1 MSLLDSVETGI
12 KVPTLK
18 INVSGTNGI
27 GKSTFASQAPRPI
40 FIKTEDGTNF
50 IDVPSFPLCQTYD
63 DVLKQVNTLLHEE
76 HNYKTLVFDTTD
88 WAEKLIHQKVCQN
101 HSVKSIE
108 ALGFG
113 KGYTEASELYRT
125 LLHMFDDLGAKRKM
139 NVILLS
145 HVSIRTFNDPERE
158 PYDRWEL
165 NLHKKVSAMIKEWVE
180 FNLFA
185 NYEVTTRTS
194 GQGFKET
201 TRGVSYGKRKLFHK
215 YAASFDAK
223 SRVDLGSAPLELE
236 WSAFM
241 TALKES
247 LKSKTGVKK

>member
-1 MSLLDSVETGI
+1 
-12 KVPTLK
+12 
-18 INVSGTNGI
+18 
-27 GKSTFASQAPRPI
+27 
-40 FIKTEDGTNF
+40 
-50 IDVPSFPLCQTYD
+50 
-63 DVLKQVNTLLHEE
+63 
-76 HNYKTLVFDTTD
+76 
-88 WAEKLIHQKVCQN
+88 
-101 HSVKSIE
+101 
-108 ALGFG
+108 
-113 KGYTEASELYRT
+113 
-125 LLHMFDDLGAKRKM
+125 MFDDLGAKRKM

-165 NLHKKVSAMIKEWVE
+165 NLHKKVSAMIKEWVD

>member
-1 MSLLDSVETGI
+1 M
-12 KVPTLK
+12 
-18 INVSGTNGI
+18 
-27 GKSTFASQAPRPI
+27 
-40 FIKTEDGTNF
+40 
-50 IDVPSFPLCQTYD
+50 
-63 DVLKQVNTLLHEE
+63 KQVNTLLNEE
-76 HNYKTLVFDTTD
+76 HDYKTLVFDTTD

-113 KGYTEASELYRT
+113 KGYTEASELYRA

-139 NVILLS
+139 NIILLS

-165 NLHKKVSAMIKEWVE
+165 NLHKKVSAMIKEWVD

-201 TRGVSYGKRKLFHK
+201 TRGVSYGKRKLFHNS
-215 YAASFDAK
+215 AASFDAK

>member
-1 MSLLDSVETGI
+1 LG
-12 KVPTLK
+12 
-18 INVSGTNGI
+18 
-27 GKSTFASQAPRPI
+27 
-40 FIKTEDGTNF
+40 
-50 IDVPSFPLCQTYD
+50 
-63 DVLKQVNTLLHEE
+63 
-76 HNYKTLVFDTTD
+76 
-88 WAEKLIHQKVCQN
+88 WKLIQQKVCQN

-113 KGYTEASELYRT
+113 KGYTEAAELYRS
-125 LLHMFDDLGAKRKM
+125 LLAMFDDIGSKRKM
-139 NVILLS
+139 NIVLLS

-165 NLHKKVSAMIKEWVE
+165 NLHKKVSAMIKEWVD

-194 GQGFKET
+194 GQGFKEI

-223 SRVDLGSAPLELE
+223 SRVDLGNLPLELE